1 MPFKIMKPWINPF
14 LVGLLILFSLP
25 LKLPALQQTLENLL
39 SFSFPIR
46 LSLYTL
52 LLPPVALFSMVWNR
66 KRAFEIWQKLRLP
79 LIVLTFLFCWMWLGA
94 MMSDYPQI
102 ALKHSG
108 RYSIFLMT
116 FIAFLFALE
125 RDSLKKSAQLFTV
138 IYVILMAFTFLD
150 LHGKINIPS
159 LLAEKGFHIDLFLRD
174 IKGYT
179 PSSFFENRN
188 PYAVISVGVF
198 FWGFASLRYSW
209 IISSLGIAAASYSIV
224 IAASRNGV
232 LTLVLCLLFL
242 LILNFKQIRKA
253 RTAFI
258 LVLAATVVVGF
269 GYYSLNS
276 LTISRTNSGLNSLL
290 KVKTY
295 KDLERLDQRFTF
307 YSSALKFGLEKT
319 PLLGSGS
326 KTFGLEV
333 ISKSEDM
340 RAYNNS
346 YYKEHYFFHSHNAL
360 LTIWIE
366 MGWIGLLAVL
376 LFLWLW
382 FRPALRGP
390 PLLMMPM
397 LAVCVGQILDYF
409 VWEIFFMAFQSFFF
423 AYFATNMYFGEGDS
437 FAKASD
443 TLDHQNEA

>member
-1 MPFKIMKPWINPF
+1 MSLKLLKPWINPL

-25 LKLPALQQTLENLL
+25 LKLPALQQTLESLL

-79 LIVLTFLFCWMWLGA
+79 LIVLAFLFCWMWLGA
-94 MMSDYPQI
+94 IMSDYPKI

-125 RDSLKKSAQLFTV
+125 RDSLKKSGQIFTG
-138 IYVILMAFTFLD
+138 IYVILMALTFLD
-150 LHGKINIPS
+150 FHGKTSIPA
-159 LLAEKGFHIDLFLRD
+159 LLAENGLHIDLFFR
-174 IKGYT
+174 GAS

-198 FWGFASLRYSW
+198 FWSLANLRQSW
-209 IISSLGIAAASYSIV
+209 ILSSLAIAAASYSIV
-224 IAASRNGV
+224 LAGSRNGI

-242 LILNFKQIRKA
+242 LILTFKQIRKA

-258 LVLAATVVVGF
+258 IVLVAAIAVGF
-269 GYYSLNS
+269 GYYTLKSQTIIRTNASLNR
-276 LTISRTNSGLNSLL
+276 LLN
-290 KVKTY
+290 VNTY
-295 KDLERLDQRFTF
+295 QDLERMEVRFIIFRAALD
-307 YSSALKFGLEKT
+307 LGLAE
-319 PLLGSGS
+319 PPILGSGT
-326 KTFGLEV
+326 KTFGHEV
-333 ISKSEDM
+333 FSKSPKLGQF
-340 RAYNNS
+340 NNAWH
-346 YYKEHYFFHSHNAL
+346 KTAFNSHNAL

-366 MGWIGLLAVL
+366 MGWVGLVAVL

-423 AYFATNMYFGEGDS
+423 AYFAAKIYFEDGIPNVQTTD
-437 FAKASD
+437 K
-443 TLDHQNEA
+443 LDQQDEA

>member
-1 MPFKIMKPWINPF
+1 MKPWINPF
-14 LVGLLILFSLP
+14 LIGLLILFSLP
-25 LKLPALQQTLENLL
+25 LKVPVLQQTLESML

-66 KRAFEIWQKLRLP
+66 KRAFEILQKLRLP
-79 LIVLTFLFCWMWLGA
+79 LIVLAFLFCWMWLGA
-94 MMSDYPQI
+94 IMSEYPKI

-125 RDSLKKSAQLFTV
+125 QDSLKKSGQIFTG

-150 LHGKINIPS
+150 FHGKTSIPA
-159 LLAEKGFHIDLFLRD
+159 LLTENGLHIDLFFR
-174 IKGYT
+174 GAT

-198 FWGFASLRYSW
+198 FWSLANLRHSW
-209 IISSLGIAAASYSIV
+209 ILSSLGIAAASYSIV
-224 IAASRNGV
+224 LAGSRNGI
-232 LTLVLCLLFL
+232 LTLVLCLLLL
-242 LILNFKQIRKA
+242 LILTFKQIRKA
-253 RTAFI
+253 RIAFI
-258 LVLAATVVVGF
+258 IVLAAAIVVGI
-269 GYYSLNS
+269 GYYSLKS
-276 LTISRTNSGLNSLL
+276 QTISRTNASLNRLL
-290 KVKTY
+290 NVKTY
-295 KDLERLDQRFTF
+295 QDLERMDVRFIIFRAALD
-307 YSSALKFGLEKT
+307 LGLAD
-319 PLLGSGS
+319 PPILGSGT
-326 KTFGLEV
+326 KTFGHEV
-333 ISKSEDM
+333 FSKSKDI
-340 RAYNNS
+340 AYLNNAL
-346 YYKEHYFFHSHNAL
+346 YKNIFNSHNAL

-366 MGWIGLLAVL
+366 MGWVGLIGVL

-397 LAVCVGQILDYF
+397 LAVCVGQLLDYF

-423 AYFATNMYFGEGDS
+423 AYFAANMYFGEDDV
-437 FAKASD
+437 FIKASSK
-443 TLDHQNEA
+443 LDNQDEA

>member
-1 MPFKIMKPWINPF
+1 MSLKLLKPWINPL

-25 LKLPALQQTLENLL
+25 LKLPALQQTLESLL

-66 KRAFEIWQKLRLP
+66 KRAFEIWQKLQLP
-79 LIVLTFLFCWMWLGA
+79 LILLAFLFCWMWLGA
-94 MMSDYPQI
+94 IMSEYPKI

-108 RYSIFLMT
+108 RYSIYLLTFL
-116 FIAFLFALE
+116 AFLFALE
-125 RDSLKKSAQLFTV
+125 RDSLKKSGQIFTG
-138 IYVILMAFTFLD
+138 IYVILMALTFLD
-150 LHGKINIPS
+150 LHGKTNIPA
-159 LLAEKGFHIDLFLRD
+159 LLAENGLHIDLFLR
-174 IKGYT
+174 GASPT
-179 PSSFFENRN
+179 SFFENRN

-198 FWGFASLRYSW
+198 FWNLANLRHSW
-209 IISSLGIAAASYSIV
+209 ILSSLAIAAASYSIV
-224 IAASRNGV
+224 IAGSRNGV

-242 LILNFKQIRKA
+242 LFLTFKQIRKA

-258 LVLAATVVVGF
+258 IVLVAAVAVGI
-269 GYYSLNS
+269 GYYSLKS
-276 LTISRTNSGLNSLL
+276 QTISRTNASLNRLL
-290 KVKTY
+290 NVNTY
-295 KDLERLDQRFTF
+295 QDLERMEVRFIIFRAALD
-307 YSSALKFGLEKT
+307 LGLAE
-319 PLLGSGS
+319 PPILGSGT
-326 KTFGLEV
+326 KTFGHEV
-333 ISKSEDM
+333 FSKSKDI
-340 RAYNNS
+340 AHLNNS
-346 YYKEHYFFHSHNAL
+346 LYKNTFNSHNAP

-366 MGWIGLLAVL
+366 MGWVGLLTVL

-423 AYFATNMYFGEGDS
+423 AYFAAKMNFGESSSITETSATIDQQD
-437 FAKASD
+437 KA
-443 TLDHQNEA
+443 

>member
-1 MPFKIMKPWINPF
+1 MKPWINPF
-14 LVGLLILFSLP
+14 LVGLLILFSFP
-25 LKLPALQQTLENLL
+25 LKLPALQQTFESLL

-66 KRAFEIWQKLRLP
+66 KRAFELWQKIRLP
-79 LIVLTFLFCWMWLGA
+79 LIVLAFLFCWMWLGSI
-94 MMSDYPQI
+94 MSDYPKI

-125 RDSLKKSAQLFTV
+125 QDSLKKTAQIFTV

-150 LHGKINIPS
+150 LHGLISIPT
-159 LLAEKGFHIDLFLRD
+159 LLAENGLHIDLFSRSPA
-174 IKGYT
+174 

-198 FWGFASLRYSW
+198 FWSLASLRKTW

-224 IAASRNGV
+224 IAGSRNGV
-232 LTLVLCLLFL
+232 LTLAICLLFL
-242 LILNFKQIRKA
+242 LILTSKQIHKA
-253 RTAFI
+253 FPTFI
-258 LVLAATVVVGF
+258 LILAVAVVVGI

-276 LTISRTNSGLNSLL
+276 QTISRTNSSFNRLL

-295 KDLERLDQRFTF
+295 NDLERMEVRFIIFRAALD
-307 YSSALKFGLEKT
+307 LGLADT
-319 PLLGSGS
+319 PILGSGT
-326 KTFGLEV
+326 KTFGHEV
-333 ISKSEDM
+333 FGKSKDIT
-340 RAYNNS
+340 YLNNAQH
-346 YYKEHYFFHSHNAL
+346 KNLFNSHNAP

-366 MGWIGLLAVL
+366 MGWVGLLGVI

-382 FRPALRGP
+382 LRPALRGP

-397 LAVCVGQILDYF
+397 LAVCIGQIFDYF
-409 VWEIFFMAFQSFFF
+409 VWEILFMAFQSFFF
-423 AYFATNMYFGEGDS
+423 AYFAANMYLGEGDL
-437 FAKASD
+437 FAKGPD
-443 TLDHQNEA
+443 TLNQQNEA

>member
-1 MPFKIMKPWINPF
+1 MSLKLLKPWINPL

-25 LKLPALQQTLENLL
+25 LKLPALQQTLESLL

-79 LIVLTFLFCWMWLGA
+79 LILLAFLFCWMWLGA
-94 MMSDYPQI
+94 IMSEYPKI

-108 RYSIFLMT
+108 RYSIYLLTFL
-116 FIAFLFALE
+116 AFLFALE
-125 RDSLKKSAQLFTV
+125 RDSLKKSGQIFTG
-138 IYVILMAFTFLD
+138 IYVILMALTFLD
-150 LHGKINIPS
+150 LHGKTNIPA
-159 LLAEKGFHIDLFLRD
+159 LLAENGLHIDLFLR
-174 IKGYT
+174 GAL

-198 FWGFASLRYSW
+198 FWNLANLRHSW
-209 IISSLGIAAASYSIV
+209 ILSSLAIAAASYSIV
-224 IAASRNGV
+224 IAGSRNGV
-232 LTLVLCLLFL
+232 LTLVLCLMFL
-242 LILNFKQIRKA
+242 LILTFKQIRKA

-258 LVLAATVVVGF
+258 IVLVAAVAVGI
-269 GYYSLNS
+269 GYYSLKS
-276 LTISRTNSGLNSLL
+276 QTISRTNASLNRLL
-290 KVKTY
+290 NVNTY
-295 KDLERLDQRFTF
+295 QDLERMEVRFIIFRAALD
-307 YSSALKFGLEKT
+307 LGLAE
-319 PLLGSGS
+319 PPFLGSGT
-326 KTFGLEV
+326 KTFGHEV
-333 ISKSEDM
+333 FSKSKDI
-340 RAYNNS
+340 AYLNNS
-346 YYKEHYFFHSHNAL
+346 IYKNNFNSHNAL

-366 MGWIGLLAVL
+366 MGWVGLLAVL

-423 AYFATNMYFGEGDS
+423 AYFAAKMNFGESSSITETSATIDQQ
-437 FAKASD
+437 D
-443 TLDHQNEA
+443 EA